1 MTTRALILFAHGARD
16 ARWLAPFERL
26 QALLRARL
34 PGVAVE
40 LAFLELM
47 SPRLPELV
55 QTLAAQGCDEVTVVP
70 VFFGRGGHLLR
81 DFPPLVEELRQA
93 HPDIHF
99 RVAGAV
105 GEAESVLQAISAY
118 CIASLD
124 SPVSPDNS
132 DNPDNPAI
140 PGP

>member
-16 ARWLAPFERL
+16 ARWLEPFERL
-26 QALLRARL
+26 QALLREQQ
-34 PGVAVE
+34 PGVSVE

-47 SPRLPELV
+47 APRLPDLV
-55 QTLAAQGCDEVTVVP
+55 QTLAAQGCDDVTVVP

-81 DFPPLVEELRQA
+81 DFPPLIEELRRI
-93 HPDIHF
+93 HPAIRF

-124 SPVSPDNS
+124 IPASP
-132 DNPDNPAI
+132 
-140 PGP
+140 

>member
-26 QALLRARL
+26 QQLLREQL
-34 PGVAVE
+34 PGVVVE

-55 QTLAAQGCDEVTVVP
+55 PMLAAQGCDDVTVVP

-81 DFPPLVEELRQA
+81 DFPPLVEALQQTYPAIR
-93 HPDIHF
+93 F

-124 SPVSPDNS
+124 STD
-132 DNPDNPAI
+132 A
-140 PGP
+140 

>member
-16 ARWLAPFERL
+16 ARWAVPFERL
-26 QALLRARL
+26 RQMLHEQLA
-34 PGVAVE
+34 GVRVE

-47 SPRLPELV
+47 SPRLGELV
-55 QTLAAQGCDEVTVVP
+55 ENLAAQGCDEITVVP

-81 DFPPLVEELRQA
+81 DFPPMVEALQQA
-93 HPDIHF
+93 HPSVRF
-99 RVAGAV
+99 KVAGAV

-124 SPVSPDNS
+124 SLESPEK
-132 DNPDNPAI
+132 PDNPEI
-140 PGP
+140 PGA